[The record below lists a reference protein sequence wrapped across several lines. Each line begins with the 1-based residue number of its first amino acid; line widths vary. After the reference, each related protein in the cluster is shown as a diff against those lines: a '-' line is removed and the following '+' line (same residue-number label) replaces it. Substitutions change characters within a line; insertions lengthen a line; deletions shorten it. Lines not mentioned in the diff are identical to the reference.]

1 MNLNTVAVTLFAI
14 ALILASSVGVA
25 QTPTPS
31 AAAGAAEAAPA
42 DAPKKPLTRKE
53 ARAIQEK
60 ADARLCLEFPTQ
72 LMIVKCA
79 DKYRLNKRET

>member
-1 MNLNTVAVTLFAI
+1 MNLNTVAVACVAI
-14 ALILASSVGVA
+14 VAALPLSAAVA
-25 QTPTPS
+25 QTPPPA
-31 AAAGAAEAAPA
+31 AAAGAADVAHA
-42 DAPKKPLTRKE
+42 DTPKKPMTRKE

-72 LMIVKCA
+72 LMIIKCA